1 MAMNELSPSRDPGEI
16 ICNAAVAR
24 HPALTEPETKAILN
38 SIGIEIPAGDVAE
51 SPDEAEAIA
60 QRLPAP
66 FVVKVVD
73 RFITHKTDIGGI
85 VFPVSDPGDVG
96 DACVRI
102 RNNLIANGL
111 DASSIGY
118 LVETF
123 SPAETECILGLR
135 MDPAFGA
142 VVVFGLGGVFVEVLR
157 KVAFRLAPLT
167 TEDIG
172 ALLEESGALRLFQ
185 GLRGVEAVDVPALE
199 ATIGAFAEL
208 ALIPGVVK
216 HIAEIEI
223 NPLGASSSGCI
234 ALDAVAILLKKDGE
248 GARE

>member
-1 MAMNELSPSRDPGEI
+1 MNELSPSRNPGEI
-16 ICNAAVAR
+16 IRKAAFAR
-24 HPALTEPETKAILN
+24 HPSLTEPETKGILK
-38 SIGIEIPAGDVAE
+38 SIGIEIPDGGVAE
-51 SPDEAEAIA
+51 TTDEAEAIA
-60 QRLPAP
+60 RKLPAP

-73 RFITHKTDIGGI
+73 RLITHKTDIGGI

-96 DACVRI
+96 EACMRI

-111 DASSIGY
+111 DASSVGY

-142 VVVFGLGGVFVEVLR
+142 VIVFGLGGVFVEVLR

-167 TEDIG
+167 TADIG

-208 ALIPGVVK
+208 ALIPEVVK

-234 ALDAVAILLKKDGE
+234 ALDAVAILSKVDRAGVRK
-248 GARE
+248 

>member
-1 MAMNELSPSRDPGEI
+1 MHELSPSTGPGEI
-16 ICNAAVAR
+16 IRKAVLAK
-24 HPALTEPETKAILN
+24 HPALTEPETKAILK
-38 SIGIEIPAGDVAE
+38 SIGMEIPDGGVAE
-51 SPDEAEAIA
+51 SPEEAEAIA
-60 QRLPAP
+60 RKLTAP
-66 FVVKVVD
+66 LVVKVVD
-73 RFITHKTDIGGI
+73 RLITHKTDIGGI

-111 DASSIGY
+111 NTSSVSY

-123 SPAETECILGLR
+123 SPQETECILGLR

-157 KVAFRLAPLT
+157 KVAFRLAPLNAT
-167 TEDIG
+167 DIS
-172 ALLEESGALRLFQ
+172 ALLEESGALRLFR

-199 ATIGAFAEL
+199 ETIAAFAGL
-208 ALIPGVVK
+208 TLIPEVVK

-223 NPLGASSSGCI
+223 NPLGAGSSGCI
-234 ALDAVAILLKKDGE
+234 ALDAVAILSKRNRKE
-248 GARE
+248 TKE